1 VLNIHL
7 LLIDSETESQLSPPE
22 GGGLKGLNILGEL
35 LFDGYSTI
43 AKIMVK
49 LVLNLSD
56 GITE

>member
-1 VLNIHL
+1 MLNIHL
-7 LLIDSETESQLSPPE
+7 LLIDSEAEGQFSPPR

-35 LFDGYSTI
+35 LFDRYSNL
-43 AKIMVK
+43 AKIMIK

>member
-7 LLIDSETESQLSPPE
+7 LLIDSETESQLCPPG

-35 LFDGYSTI
+35 LFNGYSTI